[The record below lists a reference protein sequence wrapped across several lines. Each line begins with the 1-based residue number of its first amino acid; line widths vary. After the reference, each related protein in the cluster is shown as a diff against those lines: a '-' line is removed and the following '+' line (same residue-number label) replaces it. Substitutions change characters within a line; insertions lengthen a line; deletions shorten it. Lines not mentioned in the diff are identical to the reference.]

1 MCLLRRHF
9 DYLTECIQR
18 YTMYAW
24 KHNTIPSCV
33 YGKPHAIHLNW
44 SRSYAMK
51 AWWRRLIGLHG
62 KSWLV
67 FAKTGKE
74 RRDNVNRSH
83 LIRLHTMPEQEVYF
97 RKACGVARHAYN
109 WALAR
114 WKEARAKG
122 ERVKMKDLKAEYNQI
137 KGEQFPWCYEVTKCA
152 PEQAFV
158 DLGQAFSNYWRMKK
172 DQTQPKL
179 KHPRKDGEEAGFP
192 HFKSKKRDRLSFYL
206 ANDKFSVHGHT
217 LHVPKL
223 GKVNMTEE
231 LRFQGKIMSAV
242 ISYRA
247 GWWFV
252 SIAVEVEH
260 ETPNHGGGTV
270 GIDLG
275 IKTLATLSGG
285 EKFENQKN
293 YRKSLGGIQ
302 GLSKGLYRKVE
313 GSQNWWKQS
322 KKLAKAHYRVTCQR
336 QDVLH
341 KMSTQVARTYA
352 LIGLEDLNTT
362 GMLAN
367 HCLAQ
372 AVSDA
377 SFFEVKRQLLYKAEQ
392 YGGYV
397 QLVDRWFPS
406 SKTCS
411 GCGWIHADLALAE
424 RVFSCHECGLVLDR
438 DLNAAINIRKEA
450 LRLITDVPVVASS
463 ERKIACGA
471 GSAGSAMS
479 ETFCDEAGTKVS

>member
-1 MCLLRRHF
+1 M
-9 DYLTECIQR
+9 
-18 YTMYAW
+18 
-24 KHNTIPSCV
+24 
-33 YGKPHAIHLNW
+33 
-44 SRSYAMK
+44 
-51 AWWRRLIGLHG
+51 
-62 KSWLV
+62 
-67 FAKTGKE
+67 
-74 RRDNVNRSH
+74 NRSH
-83 LIRLHTMPEQEVYF
+83 VIRLNATPEQEVYF
-97 RKACGVARHAYN
+97 RKACGVKRHAFN

-137 KGEQFPWCYEVTKCA
+137 KGEQFPWCYETTKCA
-152 PEQAFV
+152 PEQAFA
-158 DLGQAFSNYWRMKK
+158 DLGQAFANYWRMKR

-192 HFKSKKRDRLSFYL
+192 RFKSKKRDRLSFYL

-223 GKVNMTEE
+223 GDVNMTEE
-231 LRFQGKIMSAV
+231 LRFGGKIMSAT

-260 ETPNHGGGTV
+260 ETPHHSGGTV

-275 IKTLATLSGG
+275 IKTLATCSDG
-285 EKFENQKN
+285 ERFENQKHFRRN
-293 YRKSLGGIQ
+293 LRRIQ
-302 GLSKGLYRKVE
+302 GLSKGLSRKVE
-313 GSQNWWKQS
+313 GSQNWWKQT
-322 KKLAKAHYRVTCQR
+322 KKLAKAHYRVACQR
-336 QDVLH
+336 YDALH
-341 KMSTQVARTYA
+341 KMSTHVARSYA
-352 LIGLEDLNTT
+352 LIGLEDLNTK

-392 YGGYV
+392 YGGSV
-397 QLVDRWFPS
+397 QLVDRWYAS

-411 GCGWIHADLALAE
+411 RCGWINDDLTLAD
-424 RVFSCHECGLVLDR
+424 RVFICHDCGLVIDR

-471 GSAGSAMS
+471 ESSGSD
-479 ETFCDEAGTKVS
+479 DE

>member
-1 MCLLRRHF
+1 
-9 DYLTECIQR
+9 
-18 YTMYAW
+18 
-24 KHNTIPSCV
+24 
-33 YGKPHAIHLNW
+33 
-44 SRSYAMK
+44 MK
-51 AWWRRLIGLHG
+51 
-62 KSWLV
+62 
-67 FAKTGKE
+67 
-74 RRDNVNRSH
+74 RSH
-83 LIRLHTMPEQEVYF
+83 VIRLNPTADQEVYF
-97 RKACGVARHAYN
+97 RKACGVTRHAYN
-109 WALAR
+109 WALDR
-114 WKEARAKG
+114 WKAARAEGK
-122 ERVKMKDLKAEYNQI
+122 RVTMQALKVEYNSI
-137 KGEQFPWCYEVTKCA
+137 KGEQFPWVYETTKCA
-152 PEQAFV
+152 PEQAFA
-158 DLGQAFSNYWRMKK
+158 DLGQAFANYWRMKRAG
-172 DQTQPKL
+172 TQPKL

-206 ANDKFSVHGHT
+206 ANDKFSVHGPT

-231 LRFQGKIMSAV
+231 LRLQGKILSAV

-285 EKFENQKN
+285 EKFENQKH
-293 YRKSLGGIQ
+293 YRKSLGRIQ
-302 GLSKGLYRKVE
+302 GLSKGLSRKVE
-313 GSQNWWKQS
+313 GSQNWWKNTQ
-322 KKLAKAHYRVTCQR
+322 KLAKAHYRVACQR
-336 QDVLH
+336 QDALH
-341 KMSTQVARTYA
+341 KMSTHVARTYA
-352 LIGLEDLNTT
+352 VIGLEDLNTT